1 MNYSSKISS
10 LFLFKMISNKYNYV
24 IIDFSYVLQRNL
36 FVISKGKEV
45 GEYTY
50 GELIRMM
57 IWTINKLAR
66 DYGLTSDKV
75 VLIYDKWDKELGGYY
90 TTYLLGGQ
98 YKDTRK
104 YMTEE
109 VFQEIKSDP
118 TKTPEEIHKAELELY
133 QNQVKYKAKWSIIGN
148 GGLGNFGIPCIG
160 LDGWEADNLA
170 WLASCLLYGKGDKP
184 NILVTKDSDWQ
195 YLTNPS
201 LDFFKMPK
209 SGESPKVITYD
220 EMYCQIPESIR
231 NRGIG
236 LYQYKSLVDSIDG
249 SHNDMRRTRKDYA
262 NLERTILEVLD
273 GDYSNIEDL
282 ELFKK
287 QYNSFDISRY
297 PRFEEAKRLITD
309 VLPTC
314 GRLGSIPEFH
324 TFCDKHKIEGISD
337 RYFTEFIS
345 RFDPKLYCER

>member
-1 MNYSSKISS
+1 MNNNYQ
-10 LFLFKMISNKYNYV
+10 FLLA
-24 IIDFSYVLQRNL
+24 DFSFIITRNL
-36 FVISKGKEV
+36 YVISKGKEP
-45 GEYTY
+45 GEYTH
-50 GELIRMM
+50 GELIRMT

-66 DYGLTSDKV
+66 NYGLTADKV
-75 VLIYDKWDKELGGYY
+75 ILLYDKWDKELGGYY
-90 TTYLLGGQ
+90 TTYLLSGK

-118 TKTPEEIHKAELELY
+118 TKTEEEIHKAEIELY
-133 QNQVKYKAKWSIIGN
+133 QNQVKYKAKWGMIGGFKN
-148 GGLGNFGIPCIG
+148 LGIPCLG

-170 WLASCLLYGKGDKP
+170 WLSSCMLYGKYDKP
-184 NILVTKDSDWQ
+184 SVLVTKDSDWQ

-209 SGESPKVITYD
+209 SGETPRVITYND
-220 EMYCQIPESIR
+220 MYYQIPESIR

-262 NLERTILEVLD
+262 DLEKTILQVLD
-273 GDYSNIEDL
+273 GNYSGLEDA
-282 ELFKK
+282 ELFER
-287 QYNSFDISRY
+287 QYNSFNISKY
-297 PRFEEAKRLITD
+297 PRFEEAKRLISD
-309 VLPTC
+309 ILPTC
-314 GRLGSIPEFH
+314 GKLGSISDFH
-324 TFCDKHKIEGISD
+324 AFCDKHGVEGISD

>member
-1 MNYSSKISS
+1 M
-10 LFLFKMISNKYNYV
+10 NKYKFL
-24 IIDFSYVLQRNL
+24 IADFSFILSRNL
-36 FVISKGKEV
+36 FVISKDKEV

-50 GELIRMM
+50 GEVIRMT

-66 DYGLTSDKV
+66 DYGLTADKV

-109 VFQEIKSDP
+109 VFREIKSDP

-133 QNQVKYKAKWSIIGN
+133 QNQVKYKAKWAMISGFKD
-148 GGLGNFGIPCIG
+148 FGIPCLG
-160 LDGWEADNLA
+160 LSGWEADNLA
-170 WLASCLLYGKGDKP
+170 WLSSCLLYDKYTQP
-184 NILVTKDSDWQ
+184 SVLVTKDSDWK
-195 YLTNPS
+195 YLINPR
-201 LDFFKMPK
+201 LDYFKMPK
-209 SGESPKVITYD
+209 SGASPEITTYD
-220 EMYCQIPESIR
+220 EMYYQIPEPIR
-231 NRGIG
+231 NKGIS

-249 SHNDMRRTRKDYA
+249 SHNDMRRTRKEYV
-262 NLERTILEVLD
+262 NLDQVIFEVIN
-273 GDYSNIEDL
+273 GNYSNIEDL

-297 PRFEEAKRLITD
+297 PRIDEARRLILD
-309 VLPTC
+309 VLPNC

-324 TFCDKHKIEGISD
+324 NFCDRHGIKDISD
-337 RYFTEFIS
+337 KYFTDFIN

>member
-1 MNYSSKISS
+1 M
-10 LFLFKMISNKYNYV
+10 NKYQFLLV
-24 IIDFSYVLQRNL
+24 DFQFILTRNL
-36 FVISKGKEV
+36 FVISKGKEL

-50 GELIRMM
+50 GELIRMT

-75 VLIYDKWDKELGGYY
+75 ILIYDKWDKTLGGYY
-90 TTYLLGGQ
+90 TTYLLKGQ
-98 YKDTRK
+98 YKDSRK

-109 VFQEIKSDP
+109 LFQEIKNDP

-133 QNQVKYKAKWSIIGN
+133 QNQVKYKAKWNMIGGYGN
-148 GGLGNFGIPCIG
+148 GGLGSFGMPCLG

-170 WLASCLLYGKGDKP
+170 WLASCLLYNNASEKP
-184 NILVTKDSDWQ
+184 SILVTKDSDWS
-195 YLTNPS
+195 YLTSPRMEY
-201 LDFFKMPK
+201 FKVPK
-209 SGESPKVITYD
+209 SGEEPRVITYD
-220 EMYCQIPESIR
+220 EMYYQIPQEIR

-262 NLERTILEVLD
+262 DLTKTILQVLD
-273 GDYSNIEDL
+273 GDYSNIEDV
-282 ELFKK
+282 ELFNK
-287 QYNSFDISRY
+287 QYNSFDISKY

-314 GRLGSIPEFH
+314 GRLGTIPEFH
-324 TFCDKHKIEGISD
+324 TFCDRHGISGISD
-337 RYFTEFIS
+337 KYFTDFIS